1 MGDAEQVNFN
11 GSWLDATGIFPTK
24 TKKREK
30 LSLCTAQC
38 AFQHFSWDTA
48 AMYWFLM
55 CPKACAVKCYYT
67 EIHSELGKSAK
78 AMSLNILRV
87 QAVVLKNFLFLNSSA
102 SYRDSLWDSP
112 NELRRISVHT
122 WTNVY
127 II

>member
-1 MGDAEQVNFN
+1 
-11 GSWLDATGIFPTK
+11 
-24 TKKREK
+24 
-30 LSLCTAQC
+30 
-38 AFQHFSWDTA
+38 
-48 AMYWFLM
+48 MYCFLM
-55 CPKACAVKCYYT
+55 CPKACVIECHHT

-78 AMSLNILRV
+78 AMSLNVLGDQSV
-87 QAVVLKNFLFLNSSA
+87 ALKNFLFLNRSV